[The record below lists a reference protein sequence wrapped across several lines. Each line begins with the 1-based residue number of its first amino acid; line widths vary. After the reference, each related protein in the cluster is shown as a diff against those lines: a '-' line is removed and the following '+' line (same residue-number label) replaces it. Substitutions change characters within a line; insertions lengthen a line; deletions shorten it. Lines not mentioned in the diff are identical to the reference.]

1 MGLTVQTHGRGR
13 AVSTADIL
21 RPQDKDIAALVKN
34 LDSLDCTSFEKLQN
48 SLEQSAPLQQLRH
61 FLKDDAE
68 LHGAKS
74 GFRRAG
80 GLQALLR
87 LLRSLTDTYGAQE
100 DAATIKPFLQTLS
113 QWFAVLGAALEDH
126 EGSQRY
132 FRTKVDDDGWR
143 SLQCTLQQC
152 LTILSRQSTDELYV
166 EQFFGILLATAAG
179 VEVVDD
185 LYTAAEKSIS
195 TQISQP
201 LSEDASNI
209 VRIAVTKSMSSVDE
223 IALPEMLTTMLL
235 LWSAGIKADAIPQRS
250 LRLVLPVS
258 LKEILSISRHN
269 LVAAHTAGTLTAIL
283 QLVFEER
290 LSQVERTLFKEAALV
305 LCQEGVSSL
314 EDAHY
319 LFNQAAARSDAA
331 AFLLDAVQA
340 SRQPPSVQF
349 DLSQQGY
356 ASTELA
362 TLGRPFP
369 PLDTAGYTL
378 SLWVRFDSYD
388 SQAHT
393 TLFGAFDKTQ
403 ACFILAYLEK
413 DTHHLILQTAIQG
426 SRPSVRFKSVAFQP
440 DQWYH
445 ICIVHKRPRTTSSS
459 RASLFVD
466 GNFVEQQ
473 KANYPTVPPNER
485 GQSTPK
491 IQAFFGTPQ
500 DLSPRSAGTS
510 CLSKWSLGSAVLFS
524 DALSDDLVAVFYHL
538 GPKYHGNFQDCLG
551 SFQTYQASAA
561 LNLRNEMLHPGKE
574 DHSELILAIRRKAS
588 NLIREDRILINVS
601 PAAILDN
608 DDRNNIDETQL
619 VKSLS
624 KLAAKNLVAYTRSGT
639 SAVAINGA
647 VPAINDALTQ
657 ARGVFLLMGDP
668 TVTVPH
674 SLDDAS
680 WRLGGCGAVG
690 LGLVQRARTTEEVAL
705 AVDIL
710 LETVRHSWRNSEV
723 MERDGGYAI
732 LAMLLKEKLVL
743 PAQSNGE
750 TGKTAI
756 AIPTPRLDRNALS
769 LRVLQSILSF
779 TGYDHETQS
788 KSVINNPLAY
798 KVLIADS
805 SLWRCGPLPAQQL
818 YFEQFLVF
826 AERSEFKR
834 FNLKRLSRM
843 RVLKRLME
851 ALKSEPVSK
860 ATMPMYM
867 AAFKVLLPQSM
878 SAETLRS
885 FALFITFSVNKR
897 NFGLQFRKP
906 TRREVRQRS
915 SSAGSSKSGK
925 EEGSSTLTHFEIGV
939 EMLRLYSDL
948 LCRKDDDTMIKKFA
962 KTVTNKWLLYLLS
975 ETSPEVVVLSMRIV
989 SRLLVVHGDTYV
1001 KKFKDSTK
1009 TSGFTVMAYRLKRWW
1024 HLPALWPICF
1034 AILFDLDV
1042 CNLDLDRNFDLFGF
1056 IDLFASK
1063 KEFSVVFPE
1072 ILEVIMAMLQSGLK
1086 TIVSPKRHQAS
1097 TGLAPPLEDF
1107 DQPPQRLSMSTMA
1120 PPNPLLTIVTSQHI
1134 ETFDTVVRFLADLHT
1149 RSRKFRDF
1157 AASSPYVQHLLSV
1170 LFPVVVGSDI
1180 VEARTEL
1187 DARDSTL
1194 TFDGADVIVRPL
1206 STTSPII
1213 RTTETEIASAAPRGK
1228 SLRRGSSFVL
1238 VTREQAHQNG
1248 NGAQPAHANGSDSAV
1263 GKLAEL
1269 NEGHSIVQSLLE
1281 IVVAV
1286 FLDQILMRKDFPGLG
1301 LFLKTPPGFIEHQT
1315 YFETWLLRNTV
1326 SQLTNHLALDQKI
1339 LTEPRVLINLARLF
1353 GHLEEALFEG
1363 WFIGGADPVLDL
1375 SGSILEYLQRPD
1387 IAKMKSVRLC
1397 AQTIAII
1404 RAVVFRTVLLG
1415 LSSIKDDESLPFLE
1429 KLTYW
1434 QTVLLSAEETQSI
1447 HLQLVCY
1454 LLYAHLV
1461 SSTEAVRQTAAN
1473 LWRIILVQ
1481 KPEEAAA
1488 ILGQTDTN
1496 EQKGLATSFAKV
1508 VELDNETFL
1517 YWVDEHRAELDS
1529 LFFDTLSKQWDAFVA
1544 SENKRT
1550 EENGRMRITRRR
1562 EKVKQWARE
1571 EADRDDLIRR
1581 HEFAFENWTANIYS
1595 SEYLKHQR
1603 LLQDQQDDLLYTEA
1617 GFSQMQRDTSRPG
1630 GLFYAGKARKW
1641 RLDQTE
1647 GRNRMRMR
1655 LHEDFSKAEND
1666 QQPKRKGSETP
1677 QLRLDTKNT
1686 KMSTAEA
1693 IGVTPGGIT
1702 PMVATPK
1709 RVDTGTEPF
1718 PQIEEEPQ
1726 NQDPAHEA
1734 DSTDASEQQ
1743 GEAVEGDD
1751 SFEMVEDPNA
1761 EMEDFEDK
1769 NRKVMR
1775 SLHRG
1780 DQVKHVANISRVLGL
1795 EAVEGL
1801 LILGKDFIYLLDN
1814 FFQRADG
1821 EIVNVWQAP
1830 EEERDPYVRMISG
1843 RDVKDRKHISR
1854 NEEHGTRSWKWS
1866 EIISVSKRRFLF
1878 RDVAM
1883 EIFFSDGRSYLLTV
1897 ISPQLRNDL
1906 HSLVSAKSPSP
1917 TALSAA
1923 HPETA
1928 WRYETLRSV
1937 DDEPQTLGSKFA
1949 NVFGQQSS
1957 YLAATRKW
1965 QKGEMSNFH
1974 YLMLINTLAGRTYN
1988 DLTQYPVF
1996 PWVIADYTSDE
2007 LDLSDPRSFRD
2018 LSKPMGCQTPER
2030 ERQFRERYEALA
2042 EMGDSSTPAFH
2053 YGTHY
2058 SSAMIVTSYLIRLQ
2072 PFVKSYLLLQGGTF
2086 DHPDRMFFSIE
2097 GAWKSA
2103 SRLIPT
2109 DVRELT
2115 PEFYYLP
2122 EFLVNVNDYDF
2133 GTRQNST
2140 KSIGSVELPPWA
2152 KGDPRIFIA
2161 RQREALESPHVSKN
2175 LHKWIDLIFGC
2186 KQKGEA
2192 AVEAVNVFHYLSYQ
2206 GARDLDAITDPR
2218 DRLATIGVIHNF
2230 GQTPYQVFSKPHPD
2244 REHIR
2249 HRYKRLDTAAESLTR
2264 VPSTLLET
2272 EEKVG
2277 SLSFSWKSDRLL
2289 CSGAFRLNI
2298 PPDFEM
2304 YMEWGFSDNSVR
2316 FYSTETRKQIGLF
2329 EHLHIGQLS
2338 SALFTDSKTLVTA
2351 GTDCTVAVWTVVDSG
2366 KSVELHPRATLF
2378 GHRKPVSVL
2387 AISRSFNALL
2397 SASTDGQ
2404 VMLWDLNRC
2413 EFNRML
2419 ADALPVTCATINDV
2433 TGNIVLCH
2441 DHEISVYSLNGDRLL
2456 RQDSG
2461 DRLQESIISC
2471 ACYQGAGNEWLERDL
2486 VFTGHKRGQVRI
2498 WSKVVRGGHFELELI
2513 RQLNHADSSR
2523 DDGANV
2529 NAGISCIL
2537 PMPQVVYTGDE
2548 DGRVVSFFLSP
2559 RGDAFN
2565 SGNLDFDA
2573 RVPIPV
2579 SVFPSTYRS
2588 DAQASTETTVTK
2600 VEADLQQPS
2609 RVGRED
2615 TRFSREEI
2623 DITTG
2628 ESNRPRREQTTQRED
2643 LRIYEERDRRHPE
2656 IELTREK
2663 YRGPAE
2669 YTRNVNVDLDIDRQ
2683 QQQPYD
2689 TRAFETQLD
2698 ITERD
2703 YRRRLD
2709 PNYDIEYERRRPVQ
2723 ADGDADITVQKEQ
2736 VTTTETRDKM
2746 GYYDDEGEYHSFRRG
2761 VERAA
2766 DRVLHPFS
2774 HGHHH
2779 HGDRVEREEVVITE
2793 RDSGPSGAGPVRVRD
2808 GAVEQVRYVEP
2819 RFGSKGVPIQCH
2831 FIRVGDILLLQG
2843 RPSQVIRISMSSQT
2857 GQYRYLGVDLFTRQ
2871 LHEESSFI
2879 SNPAPSVVV
2888 QTMLGP
2894 VFKQYRVLDI
2904 REDGLIVAM
2913 TETGDVKQGLPVVD
2927 QGGLFRR
2934 VERAFGE
2941 GRGSVRVLVIND
2953 GGRELVVD
2961 MKIIHGSRL

>member
-1 MGLTVQTHGRGR
+1 MGLTVPIPGRGR
-13 AVSTADIL
+13 AVSITDIL
-21 RPQDKDIAALVKN
+21 RPQDKDIAALVKS
-34 LDSLDCTSFEKLQN
+34 LDDLDRSSFETLQDSLD
-48 SLEQSAPLQQLRH
+48 QSTLLQQLRH

-100 DAATIKPFLQTLS
+100 NPSSTIKVFLQTLS
-113 QWFAVLGAALEDH
+113 QWFAVLGAALEGH

-132 FRTKVDDDGWR
+132 FRTKVESNGWD

-152 LTILSRQSTDELYV
+152 LALVSCQSSDELYV
-166 EQFFGILLATAAG
+166 EQFFGLLFATAAG

-185 LYTAAEKSIS
+185 IYTAAERFVRKQDVKPVSEEAVS
-195 TQISQP
+195 VVQTM
-201 LSEDASNI
+201 LS
-209 VRIAVTKSMSSVDE
+209 KSMSSVDE
-223 IALPEMLTTMLL
+223 LALPELLTTILI
-235 LWSAGIKADAIPQRS
+235 LWSSGINAGSIPPRS
-250 LRLVLPVS
+250 IRLTLPMGLRD
-258 LKEILSISRHN
+258 ILSISRHN
-269 LVAAHTAGTLTAIL
+269 LVTAHTAGTLTAIL
-283 QLVFEER
+283 QLVFEEQ
-290 LSQVERTLFKEAALV
+290 LSPVERSLFKEAALV

-314 EDAHY
+314 DDAHY
-319 LFNQAAARSDAA
+319 LFNQAAASSDGGT
-331 AFLLDAVQA
+331 FLLDAVNA

-362 TLGRPFP
+362 NLGRPFP
-369 PLDTAGYTL
+369 PLETSGYTL
-378 SLWVRFDSYD
+378 SLWARFDLFD
-388 SQAHT
+388 TQAHT
-393 TLFGAFDKTQ
+393 TLFGAFDKSQT
-403 ACFILAYLEK
+403 CFILAYLEK

-426 SRPSVRFKSVAFQP
+426 NRPSVRFKSVAFQP
-440 DQWYH
+440 ATWYH

-459 RASLFVD
+459 RAFLFVD
-466 GNFVEQQ
+466 GEFVEQQ
-473 KANYPTVPPNER
+473 KANYPSVPHSER
-485 GQSTPK
+485 GQPNSK
-491 IQAFFGTPQ
+491 VQAFFGTPQ
-500 DLSPRSAGTS
+500 DLSPRAAGTA
-510 CLSKWSLGSAVLFS
+510 CVSKWSLGSAILFS
-524 DALSDDLVAVFYHL
+524 DTISDDLIAVFYHL

-574 DHSELILAIRRKAS
+574 DQSELILAIRQKAS
-588 NLIREDRILINVS
+588 HLIREDKILINIS
-601 PAAILDN
+601 AATILDD
-608 DDRNNIDETQL
+608 DDRNNIDESQL

-624 KLAAKNLVAYTRSGT
+624 RLAAKNLVAYTRSGT
-639 SAVAINGA
+639 NAVAINGA

-680 WRLGGCGAVG
+680 WRLGGCGAVS
-690 LGLVQRARTTEEVAL
+690 LCLLQRARTTEEVAL

-710 LETVRHSWRNSEV
+710 LETVCHSWRNSEV

-732 LAMLLKEKLVL
+732 LAMILKEKLVL
-743 PAQSNGE
+743 PPQNNGDS
-750 TGKTAI
+750 TKTII
-756 AIPTPRLDRNALS
+756 AIPTPRLDRTALS
-769 LRVLQSILSF
+769 LQVLKSILSF
-779 TGYDHETQS
+779 TGYDHENLS

-805 SLWRCGPLPAQQL
+805 SIWRCGPLPVQQL
-818 YFEQFLVF
+818 YFGQFLVF
-826 AERSEFKR
+826 AEQSEFKR

-851 ALKSEPVSK
+851 ALKSEPVSR
-860 ATMPMYM
+860 AIIPMYM

-885 FALFITFSVNKR
+885 LALFVTFSVNKR
-897 NFGLQFRKP
+897 NTGLQFRKP
-906 TRREVRQRS
+906 TRREARQRS

-925 EEGSSTLTHFEIGV
+925 DEATSNLTHFEIGV
-939 EMLRLYSDL
+939 EVLRLYSDM
-948 LCRKDDDTMIKKFA
+948 LCRKDDETMIKKFA

-975 ETSPEVVVLSMRIV
+975 ETSPEVVVLSMRILA
-989 SRLLVVHGDTYV
+989 RLLVVHGDSYI
-1001 KKFKDSTK
+1001 KKFKDGSK
-1009 TSGFTVMAYRLKRWW
+1009 TSGFTIMAHRLKRWW
-1024 HLPALWPICF
+1024 HLPALWPACF

-1056 IDLFASK
+1056 IDLFAGK
-1063 KEFSVVFPE
+1063 KEFSVAYPE

-1086 TIVSPKRHQAS
+1086 TIVASKRHQAAV
-1097 TGLAPPLEDF
+1097 TLAPPLEDV

-1120 PPNPLLTIVTSQHI
+1120 PPNPLLTIVTSQHV

-1157 AASSPYVQHLLSV
+1157 TATSGSSYVQQLLAV

-1187 DARDSTL
+1187 NARDSML
-1194 TFDGADVIVRPL
+1194 TFDGADVVVHPL

-1213 RTTETEIASAAPRGK
+1213 RTSDVEPSHVGSRGTT
-1228 SLRRGSSFVL
+1228 LRRGSSFVL
-1238 VTREQAHQNG
+1238 VTREQGHQNG
-1248 NGAQPAHANGSDSAV
+1248 HGTSNAYADGSDSATR
-1263 GKLAEL
+1263 KLPEL
-1269 NEGHSIVQSLLE
+1269 NEGNSIVQSLLE
-1281 IVVAV
+1281 IVVAI

-1301 LFLKTPPGFIEHQT
+1301 LFLKTPPGFVEHQT
-1315 YFETWLLRNTV
+1315 YFETWILRNTV
-1326 SQLTNHLALDQKI
+1326 SQLSTQIALDQKV

-1353 GHLEEALFEG
+1353 SHLEEALFEG

-1375 SGSILEYLQRPD
+1375 AGFILEYLQRPD

-1397 AQTIAII
+1397 TQTIAII
-1404 RAVVFRTVLLG
+1404 RAVVFRTVLLS
-1415 LSSIKDDESLPFLE
+1415 LSSIQDNESLPFLE

-1434 QTVLLSAEETQSI
+1434 QTVLLSAEETQSSN
-1447 HLQLVCY
+1447 LQLVCY
-1454 LLYAHLV
+1454 LLYANLV
-1461 SSTEAVRQTAAN
+1461 SSTDAVRQTAAN

-1481 KPEEAAA
+1481 KPDEATA
-1488 ILGQTDTN
+1488 IFGQTDTN
-1496 EQKGLATSFAKV
+1496 EQRGLTFGFAKV
-1508 VELDNETFL
+1508 VELDNDAFL
-1517 YWVDEHRAELDS
+1517 HWVDEHRDELDT
-1529 LFFDTLSKQWDAFVA
+1529 LFFDTLSKQWNSFVA
-1544 SENKRT
+1544 NENKRT
-1550 EENGRMRITRRR
+1550 EENGRLRISRRR
-1562 EKVKQWARE
+1562 EKVKQWSQE
-1571 EADRDDLIRR
+1571 EADREDLIRR
-1581 HEFAFENWTANIYS
+1581 HELAFENWTANIYS

-1603 LLQDQQDDLLYTEA
+1603 LLQDQQDDLFYTEA
-1617 GFSQMQRDTSRPG
+1617 SLNRMQRDTSRPG
-1630 GLFYAGKARKW
+1630 GLFYATKEQKW

-1666 QQPKRKGSETP
+1666 QPKRKGSEVP
-1677 QLRLDTKNT
+1677 QLRLDTRNT
-1686 KMSTAEA
+1686 KLSTLEA
-1693 IGVTPGGIT
+1693 IGATPGGTT
-1702 PMVATPK
+1702 PMVATPS
-1709 RVDTGTEPF
+1709 RINTATEPF
-1718 PQIEEEPQ
+1718 PQIEEESSGQQQP
-1726 NQDPAHEA
+1726 D
-1734 DSTDASEQQ
+1734 DSVNNDENEQQ
-1743 GEAVEGDD
+1743 SEAVEGDD
-1751 SFEMVEDPNA
+1751 SFEMVEDPNV
-1761 EMEDFEDK
+1761 ELEDFEDK

-1780 DQVKHVANISRVLGL
+1780 DQVKHVANISRILGL

-1801 LILGKDFIYLLDN
+1801 LILGKDYIYLLDN

-1843 RDVKDRKHISR
+1843 RDVADKKNVSR

-1878 RDVAM
+1878 RDVAI

-1897 ISPQLRNDL
+1897 ISPSIRNEL

-1917 TALSAA
+1917 SALSAA

-1949 NVFGQQSS
+1949 NVFGQQSN

-1974 YLMLINTLAGRTYN
+1974 YLMLVNTMAGRTYN

-1996 PWVIADYTSDE
+1996 PWVIADYTSEE

-2018 LSKPMGCQTPER
+2018 LSKPMGCQTAER

-2042 EMGDSSTPAFH
+2042 EMGDANTPAFH

-2122 EFLVNVNDYDF
+2122 EFLVNVNNFDF
-2133 GTRQNST
+2133 GTRQNSSE
-2140 KSIGSVELPPWA
+2140 SIGDVELPPWA
-2152 KGDPRIFIA
+2152 KGDAKIFIA
-2161 RQREALESPHVSKN
+2161 KQREALESPFVSRN
-2175 LHKWIDLIFGC
+2175 LHKWIDLVFGC

-2206 GARDLDAITDPR
+2206 GARDLDSITDAR

-2230 GQTPYQVFSKPHPD
+2230 GQTPYQIFTKPHPA
-2244 REHIR
+2244 REQTR

-2264 VPSTLLET
+2264 IPSTLLET
-2272 EEKVG
+2272 EERIA
-2277 SLSFSWKSDRLL
+2277 SLSWSWKSERLL

-2298 PPDFEM
+2298 PPDYDM

-2316 FYSTETRKQIGLF
+2316 FYSTESRKQIGLF

-2351 GTDCTVAVWTVVDSG
+2351 GADCTVAVWTVIDTG

-2378 GHRKPVSVL
+2378 GHRKAVTVL
-2387 AISRSFNALL
+2387 AVSRAFNALL
-2397 SASTDGQ
+2397 SASSDGQ

-2419 ADALPVTCATINDV
+2419 DDRLPVTCAAINDV

-2441 DHEISVYSLNGDRLL
+2441 DHEISMYTLNGNRLL

-2461 DRLQESIISC
+2461 DRLQESVVSC
-2471 ACYQGAGNEWLERDL
+2471 ACYEGAGNEWLERDL

-2498 WSKVVRGGHFELELI
+2498 WSKVVRGGRFELELI
-2513 RQLNHADSSR
+2513 RQLNHADNSR

-2537 PMPQVVYTGDE
+2537 PMAQLVYTGDE
-2548 DGRVVSFFLSP
+2548 DGRVVSFP
-2559 RGDAFN
+2559 RK
-2565 SGNLDFDA
+2565 
-2573 RVPIPV
+2573 
-2579 SVFPSTYRS
+2579 
-2588 DAQASTETTVTK
+2588 TV
-2600 VEADLQQPS
+2600 
-2609 RVGRED
+2609 G
-2615 TRFSREEI
+2615 
-2623 DITTG
+2623 G
-2628 ESNRPRREQTTQRED
+2628 
-2643 LRIYEERDRRHPE
+2643 
-2656 IELTREK
+2656 
-2663 YRGPAE
+2663 
-2669 YTRNVNVDLDIDRQ
+2669 
-2683 QQQPYD
+2683 
-2689 TRAFETQLD
+2689 TQL
-2698 ITERD
+2698 IMHA
-2703 YRRRLD
+2703 
-2709 PNYDIEYERRRPVQ
+2709 V
-2723 ADGDADITVQKEQ
+2723 
-2736 VTTTETRDKM
+2736 
-2746 GYYDDEGEYHSFRRG
+2746 
-2761 VERAA
+2761 
-2766 DRVLHPFS
+2766 
-2774 HGHHH
+2774 
-2779 HGDRVEREEVVITE
+2779 RVELCPKALKR
-2793 RDSGPSGAGPVRVRD
+2793 SSW
-2808 GAVEQVRYVEP
+2808 
-2819 RFGSKGVPIQCH
+2819 
-2831 FIRVGDILLLQG
+2831 DI
-2843 RPSQVIRISMSSQT
+2843 
-2857 GQYRYLGVDLFTRQ
+2857 
-2871 LHEESSFI
+2871 
-2879 SNPAPSVVV
+2879 
-2888 QTMLGP
+2888 
-2894 VFKQYRVLDI
+2894 
-2904 REDGLIVAM
+2904 
-2913 TETGDVKQGLPVVD
+2913 
-2927 QGGLFRR
+2927 
-2934 VERAFGE
+2934 
-2941 GRGSVRVLVIND
+2941 
-2953 GGRELVVD
+2953 
-2961 MKIIHGSRL
+2961 